1 MPDTDLDPIVEVEES
16 STDVAPLLL
25 EAGGQTPDSDAGESP
40 SEPGT
45 PIPFWKKATAG
56 ASWVVAAFF
65 LFVVLVN
72 SGEDAPS
79 NVVAGASLI
88 TQDGPVEL
96 PENTLGIRFDQ
107 VQQSWNAAEHPPLIT
122 SPLRRT
128 PESGELDSFFYR
140 FDPEAEVIGAYRDS
154 DDYLVALLVRA
165 YIGHEAISTMYLH
178 LCHLINPFSPECL
191 DNYFT
196 IGLQGK
202 DMAELSEVGSEV
214 VWDYEGNEWRV
225 TVGDDQLTIRVLAPN
240 APVS

>member
-1 MPDTDLDPIVEVEES
+1 MPDTDLDPIAEVEES
-16 STDVAPLLL
+16 ATDVAPSLPD
-25 EAGGQTPDSDAGESP
+25 AGDETPDSDVGESTR
-40 SEPGT
+40 ELHT
-45 PIPFWKKATAG
+45 PIAFWKKATAV

-65 LFVVLVN
+65 LFVVLAN
-72 SGEDAPS
+72 SSGESPP

-96 PENTLGIRFDQ
+96 PEDTLGIQFDQ
-107 VQQSWNAAEHPPLIT
+107 VRQSWNAAEHPPLIA

-128 PESGELDSFFYR
+128 PESGELDSFFHR

-202 DMAELSEVGSEV
+202 GIAELNEVGSEM

-225 TVGDDQLTIRVLAPN
+225 TVGDDQLAIRVLAPN
-240 APVS
+240 APES